1 MERKYVVIEIQT
13 MSNGQVACLATP
25 YDSQMQ
31 AESSYHAVLAA
42 AALSD
47 LPRHAAVLM
56 TSDGSVQM
64 SQYYEHGES

>member
-13 MSNGQVACLATP
+13 MDGGQVTCLATP

-31 AESSYHAVLAA
+31 AESSYHTVLAA

-47 LPRHAAVLM
+47 LPRHAAVLL

-64 SQYYEHGES
+64 SQYYEHGE

>member
-25 YDSQMQ
+25 YDGQLQ
-31 AESSYHAVLAA
+31 AESSYHTVLAA
-42 AALSD
+42 AALSN
-47 LPRHAAVLM
+47 LPRHAAVLL

-64 SQYYEHGES
+64 SQYYEHGE

>member
-1 MERKYVVIEIQT
+1 MEKKYVVLEIQT

-25 YDSQMQ
+25 YDGQLQ
-31 AESSYHAVLAA
+31 AESSYHTVLAA
-42 AALSD
+42 AALSN

-64 SQYYEHGES
+64 SQYYEHGE

>member
-1 MERKYVVIEIQT
+1 MEKKYVVLEIQT
-13 MSNGQVACLATP
+13 MADGQVACLATP
-25 YDSQMQ
+25 YDGQMQ
-31 AESSYHAVLAA
+31 AESSYHSVLAA
-42 AALSD
+42 AALSN

>member
-1 MERKYVVIEIQT
+1 MDTKYVVLEIQT
-13 MSNGQVACLATP
+13 LADGQVVCLATP

-31 AESSYHAVLAA
+31 AESSYHSVLAA
-42 AALSD
+42 AALSN

-64 SQYYEHGES
+64 AQSYEHGE

>member
-1 MERKYVVIEIQT
+1 MERKYVVLEIQT
-13 MSNGQVACLATP
+13 LSNGQVACLATP
-25 YDSQMQ
+25 HDSQMQ
-31 AESSYHAVLAA
+31 AESSYHSVLAA

>member
-1 MERKYVVIEIQT
+1 MDG
-13 MSNGQVACLATP
+13 GQVACLATP

-31 AESSYHAVLAA
+31 AESSYHSVLAA
-42 AALSD
+42 AALSS

-56 TSDGSVQM
+56 TSDGSVQA

>member
-13 MSNGQVACLATP
+13 MSNGQVSCLTTP

-31 AESSYHAVLAA
+31 AESSYHTVLAA
-42 AALSD
+42 AALSN

-64 SQYYEHGES
+64 SQYYEHGE

>member
-13 MSNGQVACLATP
+13 MDGGQVACLATP

-31 AESSYHAVLAA
+31 AESSYHTVLAA
-42 AALSD
+42 AALSN